1 MASEN
6 PNIKVIGG
14 INLSLVLEI
23 LNSRSDN
30 DDFENTIEESI
41 EMSKEMIVFGNKL
54 LNDVWNDNLSSAI
67 LGLRLLFVP

>member
-1 MASEN
+1 MMASEN

-54 LNDVWNDNLSSAI
+54 LNDV
-67 LGLRLLFVP
+67 

>member
-1 MASEN
+1 MTDLTGGTPFNRSIMMASEN

-54 LNDVWNDNLSSAI
+54 LNDV
-67 LGLRLLFVP
+67 